1 MTVIPIESDSLESVI
16 SSRFGKAPFFAFVG
30 DEGTIIIEPN
40 PDLPTV
46 KMFDWMCSKG
56 TQSVIT
62 AHIGPKPFQMLSQ
75 KKINVFNPGKG
86 SIRMIHV
93 LGMMEIGKLER
104 ITEENLHRFYT
115 DKANKTKTHIK
126 DIT

>member
-1 MTVIPIESDSLESVI
+1 VI

-30 DEGTIIIEPN
+30 EDGTIIIEPN

-46 KMFDWMCSKG
+46 KMFDWMRAKG
-56 TQSVIT
+56 TQGVIT
-62 AHIGPKPFQMLSQ
+62 AHIGPKPFKMFAE
-75 KKINVFNPGKG
+75 KKIKVFNPGKG
-86 SIRMIHV
+86 KVSLIQS

-115 DKANKTKTHIK
+115 DKAETKDET
-126 DIT
+126 

>member
-1 MTVIPIESDSLESVI
+1 MTVIPIESDSLESAI

-30 DEGTIIIEPN
+30 NEGTIIIEPN

-46 KMFDWMCSKG
+46 EMFDWMCSKG

-62 AHIGPKPFQMLSQ
+62 AHIGPKPFKMFSD

-86 SIRMIHV
+86 SIPLIHV

-104 ITEENLHRFYT
+104 ITAENLHRFYT
-115 DKANKTKTHIK
+115 DKAKNAKAETKEMQ
-126 DIT
+126 